1 MIYETS
7 KSDVKADTRTKSKRR
22 GEEPLTTLSSRE
34 MSDLPL
40 NPDPTAIPTLA
51 STSSAPRPGDFITEA
66 MLASRLQ
73 DMQNSIMN
81 VIIQTNER
89 NNNDLLESIQRVVRG
104 DVPLHGPS
112 DTTES
117 AITQ

>member
-7 KSDVKADTRTKSKRR
+7 KSDVKTDTRRRPKLR
-22 GEEPLTTLSSRE
+22 GEEPLTTLPSHE
-34 MSDLPL
+34 MSVPSLD
-40 NPDPTAIPTLA
+40 PDPILIPTLA

-81 VIIQTNER
+81 VII
-89 NNNDLLESIQRVVRG
+89 
-104 DVPLHGPS
+104 
-112 DTTES
+112 
-117 AITQ
+117 